1 MEIGT
6 DKHDAEIFLDVP
18 GQEWQMLNQAT
29 GRQCHMLS
37 GIATKLESNRRQTFP
52 GLG

>member
-1 MEIGT
+1 MEIDT

-29 GRQCHMLS
+29 VTC
-37 GIATKLESNRRQTFP
+37 FP
-52 GLG
+52 